1 MAEMEKRPWRFT
13 IEFDEEKAKRNGYNV
28 DDLYDCVGEYAEQMG
43 NVRIGLGTWQAKNRE
58 VQFGAQC
65 PVCATLSKQP
75 WVMQNIKSWR
85 TYEDMN
91 EPDGEDYLNIVRAT
105 ARNASA
111 NRNRKIGAVVELD
124 RKEFHFDLDV
134 DSLKRTYST
143 MTAPHGMPHGQ
154 ISASFWKNMDL
165 KNRSIQAMNLS
176 AK

>member
-1 MAEMEKRPWRFT
+1 MATKPWRFT
-13 IEFDEEKAKRNGYNV
+13 IEFDDEKAKRNGYNV

-91 EPDGEDYLNIVRAT
+91 EPEGEDYLQVIRDISPERVPRGIRTFHRPVCGAFSRQCQATVRS
-105 ARNASA
+105 ARFPWAF
-111 NRNRKIGAVVELD
+111 R
-124 RKEFHFDLDV
+124 
-134 DSLKRTYST
+134 
-143 MTAPHGMPHGQ
+143 
-154 ISASFWKNMDL
+154 
-165 KNRSIQAMNLS
+165 
-176 AK
+176 